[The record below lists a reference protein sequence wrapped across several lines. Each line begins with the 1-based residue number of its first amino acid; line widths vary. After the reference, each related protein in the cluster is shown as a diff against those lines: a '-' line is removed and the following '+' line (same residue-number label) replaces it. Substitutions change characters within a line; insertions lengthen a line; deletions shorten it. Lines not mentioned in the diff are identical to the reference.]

1 MSESDQEQSSPEPL
15 SPRTAAVRAGLR
27 RNYSSSSTES
37 KSYESESSSKM
48 AEIPNNNNNVGGGL
62 LDSERMMVDATSGE
76 GLMNKTADEAFTL
89 FESLSANSQQWSHN
103 KGRGAPMKAV
113 VSEVSTNNEIAAKLD
128 VMCSLL
134 QQAVT
139 GPLGSKV
146 EVQDQSFAEH
156 MLEQANALQ
165 ARNPNNDPYSNTYN
179 PGWRNHPNFKW
190 SNNSNVQQSQGPPPG
205 FQIQQRQFQQAP
217 QQVQEQKGDQMGELQ
232 DMFKKFMGQQMQTN
246 QNLQNAVNKLE
257 VQVGQI
263 ASSMSNRA
271 SGTFPS
277 QTEVNPRHQEH
288 AKAVHILRSGK
299 QVDNKVGDANEEQED
314 GENVEILQPPHGQ
327 PTGSTKQPLNA
338 PGKSTGPKVSSNANQ
353 VPISTNAFRPIAPF
367 PSRLSKSKKDQG
379 FDEIMETFKKVQINI
394 PLLNAIAQIPKY
406 AKFLKDLCTNKRRF
420 KEHEQVALSE
430 EVSAVLQR
438 KLPPKL
444 KDPGSFSIPCT
455 VGDFKFQK
463 ALLDLGAS
471 INLMPYHVYE
481 KLNLG
486 VLQAT
491 SVSIQLA
498 DRTIRY
504 PKGILED
511 VLVKVEELILPA
523 DFLVLEM
530 EEAPIHD
537 NQLPLI
543 LGRPFMATAG
553 AIIDV
558 KKGTLTMNVFDETIA
573 FKVFEASKFPSD
585 EHEVFQLDAIDTMVK
600 EALPMSY
607 LEPIEACITQS
618 IRKEEVDNLE
628 AVISPL
634 LLELVCSI
642 DSYIEVGKRYA
653 NQFESLPPPTNKVLP
668 SIVQAPELE
677 LKQLPKHLKYAYLGE
692 SETLPVIIASQLGP
706 SDEKKLLR
714 VLKEHKTAIGWSIAD
729 IKGISPTMCMHKILL
744 EDNAMPKRD
753 AQRRLNPNMKEVVRK
768 EVMKL
773 LDVGIIYPISDSK
786 WVSPVQVVPKKS
798 GITVVK
804 NEANELVPTRMTTGW
819 RVDKAKIDLIASMP
833 SPTSVKEVR
842 SFLGHAGFYRR
853 FIKDFSKIARPLCN
867 LLAKDMDFVF
877 DQNYENAFNALKKM
891 LTTAPIII
899 PPDWSL
905 PFELMCDASDYAV
918 GAVLGQRVDKKP
930 HAIYYASRTLNDAQ
944 LNYSTTEKELLAV
957 IFALEKFRSYLIT
970 NKVIVYTDHAAL
982 KYLLAKKDAK
992 PRLIRWILLLQE
1004 FDLEIKDKKGSEN
1017 VVADHLSR
1025 LVHVSNEEEDSLPL
1039 RESFPDEQLFS
1050 ICALNSLNPLP
1061 WFADIVNYLCTNE
1074 LPTGLSTFQR
1084 DKLRKQARYYFWD
1097 DPYLFKHCPDQV
1109 IRRCVPEGDFKSI
1122 LEFCHSHACGGHFGA
1137 KKTANKV
1144 LQSGFFWPTLFKDAY
1159 AFCASC
1165 DRCQRMGNLHARNQM
1180 PLTNIL
1186 IIDIFDV

>member
-1 MSESDQEQSSPEPL
+1 
-15 SPRTAAVRAGLR
+15 
-27 RNYSSSSTES
+27 
-37 KSYESESSSKM
+37 
-48 AEIPNNNNNVGGGL
+48 
-62 LDSERMMVDATSGE
+62 
-76 GLMNKTADEAFTL
+76 
-89 FESLSANSQQWSHN
+89 
-103 KGRGAPMKAV
+103 
-113 VSEVSTNNEIAAKLD
+113 
-128 VMCSLL
+128 
-134 QQAVT
+134 
-139 GPLGSKV
+139 
-146 EVQDQSFAEH
+146 
-156 MLEQANALQ
+156 
-165 ARNPNNDPYSNTYN
+165 
-179 PGWRNHPNFKW
+179 
-190 SNNSNVQQSQGPPPG
+190 
-205 FQIQQRQFQQAP
+205 
-217 QQVQEQKGDQMGELQ
+217 
-232 DMFKKFMGQQMQTN
+232 
-246 QNLQNAVNKLE
+246 
-257 VQVGQI
+257 I

-288 AKAVHILRSGK
+288 AKAIHILRSGK

-314 GENVEILQPPHGQ
+314 GENAEIIQPPHGQ
-327 PTGSTKQPLNA
+327 PTASNKQSINA
-338 PGKSTGPKVSSNANQ
+338 PRKSTGPKVSSNANQ

-379 FDEIMETFKKVQINI
+379 LDEIMETFKKVQINI
-394 PLLNAIAQIPKY
+394 PLLNAITQIPKY

-444 KDPGSFSIPCT
+444 KDPGSFSIPCI

-486 VLQAT
+486 ELQAT

-523 DFLVLEM
+523 DFFVLEM

-558 KKGTLTMNVFDETIA
+558 KKGEN
-573 FKVFEASKFPSD
+573 
-585 EHEVFQLDAIDTMVK
+585 
-600 EALPMSY
+600 
-607 LEPIEACITQS
+607 
-618 IRKEEVDNLE
+618 
-628 AVISPL
+628 
-634 LLELVCSI
+634 
-642 DSYIEVGKRYA
+642 
-653 NQFESLPPPTNKVLP
+653 
-668 SIVQAPELE
+668 
-677 LKQLPKHLKYAYLGE
+677 
-692 SETLPVIIASQLGP
+692 ETLPVIIASHLGP
-706 SDEKKLLR
+706 NDENKLLR

-729 IKGISPTMCMHKILL
+729 IKGISPTLCMHKILL

-768 EVMKL
+768 EVIKL
-773 LDVGIIYPISDSK
+773 LNVGIIYPISDSK

-819 RVDKAKIDLIASMP
+819 RVCIDYRKLNTATSKDHFPLPFIDQMLERLAGHSHYCFLDGYSGYNQIAIAPEDQEKTTFTCPFGTFAYRRMPFGLCNAPATFQRCMMSIFSDMVERFIEVFMDDFSVFGDSFDQCLHNLSKVLARCEHTNLVLNWEKCHFMVNQGIVLGHVISSKGIEVDKAKIDLIASMP

-853 FIKDFSKIARPLCN
+853 FIQDFSKI
-867 LLAKDMDFVF
+867 
-877 DQNYENAFNALKKM
+877 
-891 LTTAPIII
+891 
-899 PPDWSL
+899 
-905 PFELMCDASDYAV
+905 
-918 GAVLGQRVDKKP
+918 RVDKKP

-1039 RESFPDEQLFS
+1039 RESFLDEQLFS
-1050 ICALNSLNPLP
+1050 IYALNSLNPLP

-1137 KKTANKV
+1137 KKTASKV
-1144 LQSGFFWPTLFKDAY
+1144 LQS
-1159 AFCASC
+1159 
-1165 DRCQRMGNLHARNQM
+1165 
-1180 PLTNIL
+1180 
-1186 IIDIFDV
+1186 